1 MKTVLTVILITLA
14 ITVAHAQGV
23 LSNWKNDRNTVFGI
37 TGKVI
42 QALHEGQDY
51 TLRVNVNQDQFGWRD
66 TLLVTYKADPA
77 HQEFARSQVIVEG
90 DIIDIRGRPF
100 GFKSYTAVLG
110 QNISLPYMEA
120 CDIYVHGSGPKFVS
134 PGGTCF

>member
-1 MKTVLTVILITLA
+1 MKTVLTVILIALA
-14 ITVAHAQGV
+14 TTVAQAQGV
-23 LSNWKNDRNTVFGI
+23 LSNWQNSRSTIMRFTD
-37 TGKVI
+37 KVI
-42 QALHEGQDY
+42 QALHEGQEY

-77 HQEFARSQVIVEG
+77 HQEFARSQIIVEG
-90 DIIDIRGRPF
+90 DIIDIRGRPL
-100 GFKSYTAVLG
+100 GFKNYTAVLG